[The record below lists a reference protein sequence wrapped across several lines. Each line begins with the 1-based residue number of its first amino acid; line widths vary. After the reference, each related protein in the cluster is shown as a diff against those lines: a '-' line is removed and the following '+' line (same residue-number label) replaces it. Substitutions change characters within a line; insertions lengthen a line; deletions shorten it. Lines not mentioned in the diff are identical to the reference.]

1 MNKRAILNP
10 RPFHPF
16 LLPALMVAFALMP
29 AARVTAQ
36 TFTSLYQF
44 TGGSDGAE
52 PFAVVLSG
60 ITLYGTAQFGGSSGN
75 RTVFAVNTDGTGIT
89 ILHAFTVTAA
99 NSSSVQTNSDGS
111 SPGAGLVLSGNTLD
125 RKST

>member
-1 MNKRAILNP
+1 MNKRAILNT
-10 RPFHPF
+10 RPFLPF
-16 LLPALMVAFALMP
+16 LLPALMVGCSWMP

-60 ITLYGTAQFGGSSGN
+60 NTLYGTAQFGGSSGN
-75 RTVFAVNTDGTGIT
+75 GTVFAVNTHGTGIT
-89 ILHAFTVTAA
+89 ILHGFTVSAA
-99 NSSSVQTNSDGS
+99 
-111 SPGAGLVLSGNTLD
+111 
-125 RKST
+125 